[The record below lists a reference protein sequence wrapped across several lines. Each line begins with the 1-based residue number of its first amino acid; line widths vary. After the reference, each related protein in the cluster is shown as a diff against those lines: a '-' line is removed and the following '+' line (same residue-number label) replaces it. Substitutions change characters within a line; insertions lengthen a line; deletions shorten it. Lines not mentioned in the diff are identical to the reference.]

1 MDMTPLHI
9 LCCNPRLTAEMVQ
22 VLIERGPSLP
32 TQTDVTGS
40 TALELFLKSRGLLG
54 EDEGD
59 DDDDDDDDDNE
70 VEESNI
76 IIPTLR
82 DLLER
87 GIKYDDLAILF
98 VLVKMNREI
107 DFTNSD
113 ESTGLMP
120 YMSAAASSEC
130 GLDVVF
136 ALAMENLDK
145 IV

>member
-1 MDMTPLHI
+1 MVATDAMGMTALHI
-9 LCCNPRLTAEMVQ
+9 LCCNPHITADTAR
-22 VLIERGPSLP
+22 VLIEREPSLLS
-32 TQTDVTGS
+32 QTDVTGS
-40 TALELFLKSRGLLG
+40 TPLQLFLKCRSSLG
-54 EDEGD
+54 GYEDNAD
-59 DDDDDDDDDNE
+59 DDE
-70 VEESNI
+70 
-76 IIPTLR
+76 IPTLR

-98 VLVKMNREI
+98 VLVKITREI
-107 DFTNSD
+107 DFTNRD

-145 IV
+145 IVVKRR